1 MGNSIRLLT
10 IRGIDIRVHV
20 TFPLIL
26 IFAVLQFGVFTGQGI
41 AGALFG
47 VIVTLL
53 LFMIV
58 VLHELGH
65 SVAAQYYGVPVTQIV
80 LLPIGG
86 VAQLE
91 RIPEQP
97 AQELVIAIAGPLV
110 NVLVAIVLYLAHVAF
125 GIGGSLAGDPMGLL
139 IGVGQGGINAIF
151 NYVFAA
157 NLFLALFNLIPAF
170 PLDGGR
176 VLRALL
182 ATRLDYRR
190 ATAIAVSIGQSL
202 AVLAGVWG
210 FLEGNLFLIVI
221 AIFVYVGAGQEGQLV
236 QLRRSLGNLNVD
248 RAYSRQAHTL
258 NLQSTI
264 RDAIDLTLTTFQ
276 SEFPVWDGGQL
287 MGLLTHH
294 RLLETLNQLG
304 AETPV
309 REVMRTD
316 VKAVSPDADL
326 FEVQQQM
333 AEQKLEALPVV
344 EDGRFLGLLT
354 IQDVSELYRIATSN
368 PRLLSKVA
376 QN

>member
-1 MGNSIRLLT
+1 MGSSIRLLT
-10 IRGIDIRVHV
+10 VRGIDIRVHI

-26 IFAVLQFGVFTGQGI
+26 IFAILQFGVFAGQGV
-41 AGALFG
+41 AGAIFG

-53 LFMIV
+53 LFAIV

-65 SVAAQYYGVPVTQIV
+65 AVAAQNYGVPVTQIV

-91 RIPEQP
+91 RIPEKP
-97 AQELVIAIAGPLV
+97 LQEFGIAIAGPLV
-110 NVLVAIVLYLAHVAF
+110 NVVIAIVLYLVHLAF
-125 GIGGSLAGDPMGLL
+125 GIGGLTDDPTGMLM
-139 IGVGQGGINAIF
+139 GVGQGGIDAVF

-210 FLEGNLFLIVI
+210 FLEGDLFLIVI
-221 AIFVYVGAGQEGQLV
+221 AIFVYMGAGQEGQLV
-236 QLRRSLGNLNVD
+236 ELRRSLGKLSVD
-248 RAYSRQAHTL
+248 QAYSREAHTL

-304 AETPV
+304 SETLV
-309 REVMRTD
+309 RDVMLTD
-316 VKAVSPDADL
+316 VKPVSPDADL
-326 FEVQQQM
+326 FDVQQQM
-333 AEQKLEALPVV
+333 AEKKLEALPVV
-344 EDGRFLGLLT
+344 KDGRFLGLLT
-354 IQDVSELYRIATSN
+354 VQDVSELYRIATSN
-368 PRLLSKVA
+368 PRLLSTA
-376 QN
+376 SQN